1 MYIYVYFHVLPV
13 QPNTLLTIKNL
24 FSYLALQIL
33 NTGEDV
39 SLWFQGLF
47 SS

>member
-1 MYIYVYFHVLPV
+1 MCIFMFSLYNQIPYL
-13 QPNTLLTIKNL
+13 QLKTL